1 MSKLRKIVVKGVE
14 YELEDAR
21 VDQLQE
27 TVDNIEIPVL
37 TDLIDDTQPS
47 ATTVYSSNK
56 VMDIIS
62 NLTLGITIQ
71 VVEQLPA
78 LSSADQKVVY
88 LIRKTSTEAE
98 NVYDEYICVGSD
110 NNKSWEKIGDT
121 TIDLSEYIKETV
133 AEARYVKQTTL
144 TNYRTASEIQEMI
157 NNSLPTIPTV
167 NDGVLTINVGGVPYT
182 FRANQAANQT
192 ITIPSPPAQV
202 NADWNSNSGASEILN
217 KPQLKAVATSGS
229 YNDLINRPTIPNA
242 QIQADWNQTNEVALD
257 YIKNKPTIPINTLPM
272 RVINATTL
280 NGGVLE
286 SDAVVNEIIVLTG
299 TNPQTTYTYTNN
311 RGVEKHLTGNVDYDI
326 MFRCC
331 GNNKYQP
338 ITLPIPID

>member
-78 LSSADQKVVY
+78 LSSADQKVIY
-88 LIRKTSTEAE
+88 LIRKTSTEVE
-98 NVYDEYICVGSD
+98 NVYDEYICVGSG

-144 TNYRTASEIQEMI
+144 TNYRTAAEIQEMI

-202 NADWNSNSGASEILN
+202 NADWNSSSGASEILN

-229 YNDLINRPTIPNA
+229 YNDLINKPTIPDA
-242 QIQADWNQTNEVALD
+242 QIQSDWNQTDVTAKD
-257 YIKNKPTIPINTLPM
+257 YIKNKPSTLPA
-272 RVINATTL
+272 RVIDASSL
-280 NGGVLE
+280 SGGVLE
-286 SDAVVNEIIVLTG
+286 SDATANEIIVLTG

-311 RGVEKHLTGNVDYDI
+311 RGITKHLTGNVDYDI

-331 GNNKYQP
+331 GNNRYQP